1 MRFELL
7 SISDFFFSSQGIPSK
22 VFEKTESTS
31 TLAKADASKVTAPLA
46 VYISTFQTAGRGRGT
61 NTWVSNPGEA
71 FLTSWSYAVG
81 KSPQPIMSPLIGL
94 AIYEA
99 ACGVWPQLKFSL
111 KAPNDI
117 YINDKKVIGILLEVV
132 EGASTR
138 LIVSFGC
145 NVFGSPASV
154 PTATSLCAE
163 HPGLTSAEWKKFLSH
178 SSVKIK
184 TAVLA
189 GTQKALT
196 RTACDGLLKA
206 LNSHP
211 NLLDKVVS
219 VDPDGSLRFA
229 SGSTANWQ
237 TL

>member
-1 MRFELL
+1 MRFDLL
-7 SISDFFFSSQGIPSK
+7 ATSDFFFSSQGIPSK

-31 TLAKADASKVTAPLA
+31 TLAKADAEKATAPLTI
-46 VYISTFQTAGRGRGT
+46 YIATHQTAGRGRGS

-71 FLTSWSYAVG
+71 FLTSWSYALD

-117 YINDKKVIGILLEVV
+117 YLNGKKVIGILIEAVQ
-132 EGASTR
+132 GPTTR

-163 HPGLTSAEWKKFLSH
+163 HAGLTSAEWKKFLSH
-178 SSVKIK
+178 SSVKVK
-184 TAVLA
+184 TAVQA
-189 GTQKALT
+189 GTQAALN
-196 RTACDGLLKA
+196 RTACDSLCKA

-211 NLLDKVVS
+211 NLLDKFVS
-219 VDPDGSLRFA
+219 VEPDGSLRSA
-229 SGSTANWQ
+229 TGTTPWQ
-237 TL
+237 DL

>member
-1 MRFELL
+1 MRFDLL
-7 SISDFFFSSQGIPSK
+7 ANSDFFFSSQGIPSK

-31 TLAKADASKVTAPLA
+31 TLAKAEASKLTAPLA

-71 FLTSWSYAVG
+71 FLTSWSYALDKG
-81 KSPQPIMSPLIGL
+81 PQPIMSPLIGL

-117 YINDKKVIGILLEVV
+117 YLNGKKVIGILLEAI
-132 EGASTR
+132 EGPSTR

-145 NVFGSPASV
+145 NVFGSPASI

-163 HPGLTSAEWKKFLSH
+163 HPALSSTEWKKFLSH
-178 SSVKIK
+178 SSVKVKSAIQ
-184 TAVLA
+184 A
-189 GTQKALT
+189 GTQPALT
-196 RTACDGLLKA
+196 RTACDSLLKA

-211 NLLDKVVS
+211 NLLEKFVS
-219 VDPDGSLRFA
+219 VEPDGTLRSA
-229 SGSTANWQ
+229 SGTTPWQ
-237 TL
+237 SL